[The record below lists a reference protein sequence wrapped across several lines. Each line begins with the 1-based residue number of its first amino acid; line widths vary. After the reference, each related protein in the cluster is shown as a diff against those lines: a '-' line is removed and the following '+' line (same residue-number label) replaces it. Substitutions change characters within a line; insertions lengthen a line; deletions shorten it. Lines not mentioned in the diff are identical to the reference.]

1 MKLLI
6 AGGAGFLGSHLCQSL
21 LRLKHEVV
29 VIDNFY
35 TGRLENLDF
44 AKNNPKLKII
54 EHDVTTPIAIQVDGI
69 FNLACPA
76 SPIHYQH
83 NPLDTIKT
91 SFLGALNLL
100 DLATELSVPIL
111 QASTSEVYG
120 DPAFSPQ
127 HESYWGNVNPIGVRA
142 CYDEGKRAAETLFF
156 DYHRE
161 KGTTIKVAR
170 IFNTYGPRMSMND
183 GRVVTNFLYSAI
195 NETPITI
202 YGDGSQTR
210 SFCFVDDLIQGLI
223 ALFFTSDAVTGPM
236 NLGNPSE
243 YSMLELAEMILEL
256 TDSKSELEFL
266 PLPQDD
272 PKQRKP
278 DIAQAKEILNWSPA
292 VSLKDGL
299 SQTLEFIKGNY

>member
-1 MKLLI
+1 
-6 AGGAGFLGSHLCQSL
+6 
-21 LRLKHEVV
+21 
-29 VIDNFY
+29 
-35 TGRLENLDF
+35 
-44 AKNNPKLKII
+44 
-54 EHDVTTPIAIQVDGI
+54 
-69 FNLACPA
+69 
-76 SPIHYQH
+76 
-83 NPLDTIKT
+83 
-91 SFLGALNLL
+91 
-100 DLATELSVPIL
+100 
-111 QASTSEVYG
+111 
-120 DPAFSPQ
+120 
-127 HESYWGNVNPIGVRA
+127 
-142 CYDEGKRAAETLFF
+142 
-156 DYHRE
+156 
-161 KGTTIKVAR
+161 
-170 IFNTYGPRMSMND
+170 MND

-243 YSMLELAEMILEL
+243 YSMLELAEIILEL